1 MEKVYILPSMVIM
14 AVGQEDFIHRAA
26 QLLHGVQNHLRLP
39 AGIDN
44 AADLGA
50 LIAENIA
57 VRADGAYL

>member
-1 MEKVYILPSMVIM
+1 M